1 MLAASAWRA
10 TPFISCVHMYTKI
23 AIKNL
28 ARKGGSAF
36 VQAISLLHVNI
47 PWHTAGVTQ
56 LQQWING
63 HGSVQGVVS
72 ASLRVAAHTD
82 PSKYPI
88 CYCVYSL
95 LRRYL

>member
-1 MLAASAWRA
+1 
-10 TPFISCVHMYTKI
+10 
-23 AIKNL
+23 
-28 ARKGGSAF
+28 

-72 ASLRVAAHTD
+72 ASLKVAAHTD
-82 PSKYPI
+82 PSKYPFVI
-88 CYCVYSL
+88 VCIHCHVPVM
-95 LRRYL
+95 RR